1 MDSQDLIKISHK
13 AKSETEAF
21 INRHLNDRAKGWPK
35 NYLYGTA
42 YTQFHQEQQATKGS
56 NVRISMSQ

>member
-1 MDSQDLIKISHK
+1 MDSQDLNIIGNR

-35 NYLYGTA
+35 TRLYGPDYA
-42 YTQFHQEQQATKGS
+42 DYCRQEQVKNLEYQECS
-56 NVRISMSQ
+56 

>member
-42 YTQFHQEQQATKGS
+42 DTQYPQDKQTAEGS

>member
-1 MDSQDLIKISHK
+1 MDSQDLVKIGSR

-35 NYLYGTA
+35 SCLCGEAN
-42 YTQFHQEQQATKGS
+42 TQYSQEQQVTKGS
-56 NVRISMSQ
+56 NVRISMTQ

>member
-1 MDSQDLIKISHK
+1 MDSQDLIKIGHR

-35 NYLYGTA
+35 NCLFGPNYDEY
-42 YTQFHQEQQATKGS
+42 YQEVQDKNIECQKYS
-56 NVRISMSQ
+56 

>member
-1 MDSQDLIKISHK
+1 MDAQDIIKIGRK

-35 NYLYGTA
+35 LCFCDSPYDGA
-42 YTQFHQEQQATKGS
+42 RQQQQPRS
-56 NVRISMSQ
+56 RRSY